1 MLYGWQCPPSKA
13 EKYLRSL
20 LAKMVLLIEVVK
32 PARESGQ
39 PSEEKDMNLS
49 VLPRPKGRK
58 YLTIVKSYRDPVTK
72 KTKIKTIQSL
82 GYLDKLE
89 EEYDDPIAHFKEV
102 ARQMTADERARD
114 KATIEISFAERIP
127 EGSVGMKNFG
137 YAVLMKVYH
146 ELGIDEFLKAK
157 MIREEFKF
165 NTNSIMILLA
175 ISRILYPGSKKKA
188 FEGKDRFFERFDFT
202 LDDVY
207 RALTHFDKVSEDMQR
222 FIHGRIRQN
231 YGSDTSVIYYD
242 VTNYYFEISKQDE
255 LRKYGGKPKQNRKKP
270 IVQMGLAMD
279 KDGVPI
285 HYELFP
291 GNKLDKETFRSV
303 IGEVRKTY
311 GTDRIIVVADMGI
324 ITGDNIYYLVDKK
337 PEQPRNG
344 YVFSFSVR
352 GGAKAF
358 KDYVIDQAGYKDKS
372 GNPVTEDSDFVIK
385 SRRVRREINVT
396 MISGRTQKTKHV
408 YEKQVVFWSRKYF
421 LKARAERAE
430 LIAKAER
437 LVVEPGKY
445 TKATSYGAAAYV
457 DNLEFDKST
466 GEVSLAKG
474 DALAINY
481 DKIRE
486 EEKYDGYY
494 AIVTSEFDMPD
505 AEIVDTYRGLW
516 EIEETFKITKS
527 DLEARPVYVRDYDH
541 IDAHFLTCFIALT
554 ILRLIQ
560 KKTGKKYSAETII
573 DTLRKIECLNE
584 HENIYMFG
592 HRSEVSNALGD
603 AFGLDFSMKR
613 LRLADIKKILGDVKK

>member
-1 MLYGWQCPPSKA
+1 
-13 EKYLRSL
+13 
-20 LAKMVLLIEVVK
+20 
-32 PARESGQ
+32 
-39 PSEEKDMNLS
+39 MNLS
-49 VLPRPKGRK
+49 VYPRPKGRK
-58 YLTIVKSYRDPVTK
+58 YLSIVKSYRDPITK

-89 EEYDDPIAHFKEV
+89 KEYDDPIAHFKEV
-102 ARQMTADERARD
+102 ARQMTADERARNRVQ
-114 KATIEISFAERIP
+114 IETSFDERLP
-127 EGSVGMKNFG
+127 VDSQGMKNFG
-137 YAVLMKVYH
+137 YAVPMKVYH
-146 ELGIDEFLKAK
+146 ELGIDEFLKAQ
-157 MIREEFKF
+157 MIKEDFKF
-165 NTNSIMILLA
+165 NTNSIMILLVM
-175 ISRILYPGSKKKA
+175 SRILYPGSKKKA
-188 FEGKDRFFERFDFT
+188 FEEKGRFFERFDFT

-207 RALTHFDKVSEDMQR
+207 RALTHFYKVSKDLQR
-222 FIHGRIRQN
+222 YIHGRLREA
-231 YGSDTSVIYYD
+231 YGSDTSIIYYD

-311 GTDRIIVVADMGI
+311 GTGRIIVVADMGI
-324 ITGDNIYYLVDKK
+324 ITGDNIYYLVDNK
-337 PEQPRNG
+337 PEKPKNG

-358 KDYVIDQAGYKDKS
+358 KDYVLDLEGYSDKAGR
-372 GNPVTEDSDFVIK
+372 PVTEDTDFMIK

-396 MISGRTQKTKHV
+396 MISGRTQKTKYV
-408 YEKQVVFWSRKYF
+408 YEKQVVFWSKKYF
-421 LKARAERAE
+421 HKARAERAE
-430 LIAKAER
+430 VIAKAEG
-437 LVVEPGKY
+437 LAANPGKY
-445 TKATSYGAAAYV
+445 TKATAYGAAAYV
-457 DNLEFDKST
+457 DNLEFDKTT
-466 GEVSLAKG
+466 GEVTLAKG
-474 DALAINY
+474 DALAVNY

-494 AIVTSEFDMPD
+494 AIVTSEFEMND

-554 ILRLIQ
+554 VLRLIQ
-560 KKTGKKYSAETII
+560 KKTGKKYSAETIV
-573 DTLRKIECLNE
+573 DTLRKIECMNE
-584 HENIYMFG
+584 HENIYLFG
-592 HRSEVSNALGD
+592 HRNKMSDELGN
-603 AFGLDFSMKR
+603 AFGVDFSMKR
-613 LRLADIKKILGDVKK
+613 LRLTDIKKILGMVKK

>member
-1 MLYGWQCPPSKA
+1 MA
-13 EKYLRSL
+13 
-20 LAKMVLLIEVVK
+20 
-32 PARESGQ
+32 
-39 PSEEKDMNLS
+39 
-49 VLPRPKGRK
+49 
-58 YLTIVKSYRDPVTK
+58 
-72 KTKIKTIQSL
+72 L
-82 GYLDKLE
+82 GYLDVLE
-89 EEYDDPIAHFKEV
+89 KEYDDPIAHFKRV
-102 ARQMTADERARD
+102 AMQMTADERARD
-114 KATIEISFAERIP
+114 KAKIEISFDERLP
-127 EGSVGMKNFG
+127 VGSSGVRNFG
-137 YAVLMKVYH
+137 YALPMKVYH

-157 MIREEFKF
+157 MIREKFDF
-165 NTNSIMILLA
+165 NTNSIMILLVM
-175 ISRILYPGSKKKA
+175 SRILYPSSKKKA
-188 FEGKDRFFERFDFT
+188 FDGKDRFFERFDFT

-207 RALTHFDKVSEDMQR
+207 RALTHFDKVSEELQR
-222 FIHGRIRQN
+222 FIHGRVRQS

-311 GTDRIIVVADMGI
+311 GTGRIIVVADMGI
-324 ITGDNIYYLVDKK
+324 ITGDNIFYLVDNK
-337 PEQPRNG
+337 PEKPRNG

-358 KDYVIDQAGYKDKS
+358 KDYVLDPNGYRDKT
-372 GNPVTEDSDFVIK
+372 GGLVTEDTDFMMK
-385 SRRVRREINVT
+385 SRRVRRDINVT
-396 MISGRTQKTKHV
+396 MISGRTQKTKYV
-408 YEKQVVFWSRKYF
+408 YEKQVIFWSKKYF

-430 LIAKAER
+430 LIAKAEG
-437 LVVEPGKY
+437 LVAQPGKY

-457 DNLEFDKST
+457 DNLEFDKTT
-466 GEVSLAKG
+466 GEVNLAKG
-474 DALAINY
+474 DALAVNY

-494 AIVTSEFDMPD
+494 AIVTSEFEMDD

-560 KKTGKKYSAETII
+560 KKTGKQFSAETIV
-573 DTLRKIECLNE
+573 DTLKKIDCMNE
-584 HENIYMFG
+584 HENIYLFG
-592 HRSEVSNALGD
+592 HRSDISDALGN
-603 AFGLDFSMKR
+603 AFGIDFSKKR
-613 LRLADIKKILGDVKK
+613 LRTIDIKKILGNVKM